1 MAPMASTSQEAIGS
15 MGDDTPLAVLSNRP
29 KPLYAY
35 FRQLFAQVTNPPID
49 PIRERAVMSLDVVL
63 GCQRNW
69 LAETPEHAH
78 VLHHA
83 AQSVEYSMT
92 GFPQAKPAWFRA
104 TVGSYAFALFNARG
118 QMSHAL
124 DEPIPGAPPLA
135 EGQALAPAIDRALAA
150 LRAFERHAGTLAPH
164 FAYGA
169 PGANRSASDARSIC
183 RSPHQV
189 APATRFCLRRWRSRL
204 CRFPIRRPVPGPALR
219 NPHWRSAFH
228 RVRAARR
235 AIARSRRISPT
246 SSVSF

>member
-1 MAPMASTSQEAIGS
+1 MADSTAVPTSAARRSALRRLGLVIGV
-15 MGDDTPLAVLSNRP
+15 GALAAPVVVSAVRP
-29 KPLYAY
+29 G
-35 FRQLFAQVTNPPID
+35 
-49 PIRERAVMSLDVVL
+49 SLDSP
-63 GCQRNW
+63 
-69 LAETPEHAH
+69 AFETIDSALRTLEQLRTNAPRMGGAWDLAH

-92 GFPQAKPAWFRA
+92 GFPQAKPEWFRA

-169 PGANRSASDARSIC
+169 LDKPGYTRAHLMHLANHWQS
-183 RSPHQV
+183 V
-189 APATRFCLRRWRSRL
+189 V
-204 CRFPIRRPVPGPALR
+204 PV
-219 NPHWRSAFH
+219 
-228 RVRAARR
+228 
-235 AIARSRRISPT
+235 
-246 SSVSF
+246 